1 MIQLPFYT
9 IILLLFQ
16 LLFNPP
22 PSTFHL
28 RQDDVIFNKLTGS
41 WQRTNGKYL
50 EKWEKKGDGS
60 FFSISYRIN
69 GADTTLEEEVTTTRE
84 GNRWVYAVKG
94 AGNADIVKF
103 TSVEVTPTKAHFAN
117 PAHDFPTDIVYE
129 LIDPTKLRAYIVG
142 PNDKG
147 GKDTVWFNFARIKH

>member
-9 IILLLFQ
+9 IILLLSQ
-16 LLFNPP
+16 LLFTLPTSN
-22 PSTFHL
+22 FHL
-28 RQDDVIFNKLTGS
+28 RQDDVIFNKLPGS
-41 WQRTNGKYL
+41 WLRTNGKYL
-50 EKWEKKGDGS
+50 EKWEKKSDGS
-60 FFSISYRIN
+60 FFSVSYRIN
-69 GADTTLEEEVTTTRE
+69 GADTTVEEEVNTSRE
-84 GNRWVYAVKG
+84 KNNWVYAVKG

-147 GKDTVWFNFARIKH
+147 GKDTVWFNFTRIKH

>member
-1 MIQLPFYT
+1 MKICLYL
-9 IILLLFQ
+9 ILFFHLS
-16 LLFNPP
+16 
-22 PSTFHL
+22 PSNFHL

-50 EKWEKKGDGS
+50 EKWEKKADGS

-94 AGNADIVKF
+94 AGNAQIVRF
-103 TSVEVTPTKAHFAN
+103 PSIEVTPTKAHFAN

-129 LIDPTKLRAYIVG
+129 LISPNKLQAYIVG
-142 PNDKG
+142 PNNKG
-147 GKDTVWFNFARIKH
+147 GEDTVWFNFKKNKQTEN